1 MNFIASA
8 LVTVLAGALAWLC
21 ASSIASACSNWYSV
35 STFEGAAAYYVL
47 GIAFY
52 GGVVGCIIGFV
63 TTRFIH
69 PTFGLGFFRAL
80 TTSAAIEL
88 GIAGIATVLCWSMAD
103 IPPRIDGR
111 RLWLQVELRLP
122 AGMTNLP
129 AAEDKAS
136 RFTLGSVVRHV
147 QRKSRDG
154 KLKFAEARL
163 EDGRWVIPGEVLL
176 FTMRGHRSIDF
187 AMGDRS
193 FGGFLIPLPARPG
206 KKFQQWSDWFPN
218 PPPGRPPWPD
228 TEPSCRFRLQQIL
241 PPPPPPDPAVVDA
254 RNFAALKPEAPLSE
268 YLSFLNRYAPTERY
282 QAVDKV
288 IEQRPTELVQLIRS
302 KDSNL
307 REPALAAVARLSQV
321 TPEISDAVLAEQRQ
335 LAAEL
340 KRFNDMKADDPKF
353 YEVQIQQ
360 RTRFYYWNRAWWTV
374 HQLTGVDGRPP
385 VQELL
390 DLANIRAKDST
401 MDEIVANAQAHLD
414 GIKSSPPKTK

>member
-1 MNFIASA
+1 
-8 LVTVLAGALAWLC
+8 
-21 ASSIASACSNWYSV
+21 
-35 STFEGAAAYYVL
+35 
-47 GIAFY
+47 
-52 GGVVGCIIGFV
+52 
-63 TTRFIH
+63 
-69 PTFGLGFFRAL
+69 
-80 TTSAAIEL
+80 
-88 GIAGIATVLCWSMAD
+88 
-103 IPPRIDGR
+103 
-111 RLWLQVELRLP
+111 
-122 AGMTNLP
+122 
-129 AAEDKAS
+129 
-136 RFTLGSVVRHV
+136 V

-163 EDGRWVIPGEVLL
+163 ENGRWVIPAEVLL

-268 YLSFLNRYAPTERY
+268 CLSFLNRCAPTERY

-288 IEQRPTELVQLIRS
+288 IEQRPTELAQLIRS

-321 TPEISDAVLAEQRQ
+321 TPEISDAVLAEQCQ

-340 KRFNDMKADDPKF
+340 KRFNNMKAEDPKF
-353 YEVQIQQ
+353 YEVQIQL
-360 RTRFYYWNRAWWTV
+360 RTRFNYWHRAWWTV
-374 HQLTGVDGRPP
+374 HQLTRVDGRPP

-401 MDEIVANAQAHLD
+401 MDEIVASAQAHLD